1 MQIKKTCSLII
12 ATLFIVVGVSCS
24 NGDSPDGPD
33 MPVTPVGQTVFMF
46 FPWSNSLLSDFRRTV
61 EDMQTVVA
69 QRSMKDERV
78 MVFMATSE
86 REAVLF
92 ELKKHNGR
100 CLTDTLRRYSDRP
113 FTSRQWLT
121 SLFSEVMTLAPASR
135 YGMVVGCHGLAW
147 VPVQGQRNARKR
159 LGSQERID
167 EGDNLYKEERIDEG
181 DNLYKEEKIDEEE
194 LYKEELYKEQKLLEE
209 ERLERKKQ
217 GLSKDQPQ
225 PNDLMHFEVQG
236 PVTTRFIGGT
246 YPETQIETTDL
257 ADAMADAG
265 FHTEYI
271 LFDACYMSSV
281 EVAYELKDVTHYLI
295 ASPTEVISY
304 GFPYITMG
312 KHLLGTPNY
321 KGIADSFISFYST
334 YYLPYGTVAV
344 TDCTQLDA
352 LAAIAQQI
360 NAAAEEPTNAASA
373 KQINAAAEGKL
384 NTATSGKS
392 APNGVQI
399 MDGYSPTLFYDLGHL
414 MSLKNAGTVL
424 TTAFAEQLD
433 KTVPY
438 KGHTDQYFT
447 ALKDAP
453 IDIKHYSGLNTSQGS
468 LNRMADRLSETAWH
482 KATN

>member
-1 MQIKKTCSLII
+1 MHIKKIFDFII

-24 NGDSPDGPD
+24 NGDNPDGPD
-33 MPVTPVGQTVFMF
+33 GPVTPVGQTVFMF

-69 QRSMKDERV
+69 QRSMKDERI

-92 ELKKHNGR
+92 ELKKQNGR

-147 VPVQGQRNARKR
+147 VPVQGQRSARKR

-167 EGDNLYKEERIDEG
+167 EEDNLYKEERIDKEG
-181 DNLYKEEKIDEEE
+181 LYKEERID
-194 LYKEELYKEQKLLEE
+194 KE
-209 ERLERKKQ
+209 
-217 GLSKDQPQ
+217 GD
-225 PNDLMHFEVQG
+225 DLMHFEVQG

-257 ADAMADAG
+257 ADAMADADL
-265 FHTEYI
+265 HTEYI

-321 KGIADSFISFYST
+321 KGIVDSFISFYSS

-373 KQINAAAEGKL
+373 KQINAAAEGML

-399 MDGYSPTLFYDLGHL
+399 MDGYTPTLFYDLGHL

-424 TTAFAEQLD
+424 TAAFAEQLD

-453 IDIKHYSGLNTSQGS
+453 VDIKHYSGLNTSQGS
-468 LNRMADRLSETAWH
+468 LNRMADKIGETAWH

>member
-1 MQIKKTCSLII
+1 MQIKKICNFII

-33 MPVTPVGQTVFMF
+33 VPVTPVGQTVFMF

-69 QRSMKDERV
+69 ERSMKNERI

-86 REAVLF
+86 HEAVLF
-92 ELKKHNGR
+92 ELKKQNGR

-121 SLFSEVMTLAPASR
+121 SLFSEIMTLAPASR

-159 LGSQERID
+159 LGSQEKID
-167 EGDNLYKEERIDEG
+167 EEDNLYKKERIDKEG
-181 DNLYKEEKIDEEE
+181 E
-194 LYKEELYKEQKLLEE
+194 
-209 ERLERKKQ
+209 
-217 GLSKDQPQ
+217 

-295 ASPTEVISY
+295 ASPTEVLSY

-321 KGIADSFISFYST
+321 KGIVDSFISFYSS
-334 YYLPYGTVAV
+334 YNLPYGTVAV

-360 NAAAEEPTNAASA
+360 NAAAAEPTNAAS
-373 KQINAAAEGKL
+373 KGKL
-384 NTATSGKS
+384 NTARSGKNV
-392 APNGVQI
+392 PNGVQI

-414 MSLKNAGTVL
+414 MSLKDAGTVL
-424 TTAFAEQLD
+424 TAAFAEQID

-438 KGHTDQYFT
+438 KGHTGQYFT
-447 ALKDAP
+447 TLKDAP
-453 IDIKHYSGLNTSQGS
+453 VDIKHYSGLNTSQGS
-468 LNRMADRLSETAWH
+468 LNHMADRLSETAWY

>member
-1 MQIKKTCSLII
+1 MQIKKICSLII

-33 MPVTPVGQTVFMF
+33 APVTPVGQTVFMF
-46 FPWSNSLLSDFRRTV
+46 FPWSNNLLSDFRRTV

-69 QRSMKDERV
+69 QRSMKDERI

-92 ELKKHNGR
+92 ELKKQNGR

-147 VPVQGQRNARKR
+147 VPVQGQRSARKR

-167 EGDNLYKEERIDEG
+167 EEDNLYKEERIDEE
-181 DNLYKEEKIDEEE
+181 DNLYKK
-194 LYKEELYKEQKLLEE
+194 
-209 ERLERKKQ
+209 ERLDKE
-217 GLSKDQPQ
+217 GD
-225 PNDLMHFEVQG
+225 DLMHFEVQG

-265 FHTEYI
+265 LHTEYI

-321 KGIADSFISFYST
+321 KGIVDSFISFYSS
-334 YYLPYGTVAV
+334 YNLPYGTVAV

-360 NAAAEEPTNAASA
+360 NAAATEQINAATAEPTNAASG
-373 KQINAAAEGKL
+373 GKL
-384 NTATSGKS
+384 NTARSGKNV
-392 APNGVQI
+392 PNGVQI

-414 MSLKNAGTVL
+414 MSLKDAGTVL
-424 TTAFAEQLD
+424 TAAFAEQLD

-453 IDIKHYSGLNTSQGS
+453 VDIKHYSGLNTSQGS
-468 LNRMADRLSETAWH
+468 LNHMADRLSETAWY

>member
-33 MPVTPVGQTVFMF
+33 VPVTPVGQTVFMF
-46 FPWSNSLLSDFRRTV
+46 FPWSNNLLSDFRRTV
-61 EDMQTVVA
+61 EDMQTVVT
-69 QRSMKDERV
+69 QRSMKGERI

-92 ELKKHNGR
+92 ELKKQNGR

-147 VPVQGQRNARKR
+147 VPVQGQRNAPKR
-159 LGSQERID
+159 LGSQEKID
-167 EGDNLYKEERIDEG
+167 EE
-181 DNLYKEEKIDEEE
+181 DNLYKEEKID
-194 LYKEELYKEQKLLEE
+194 KE
-209 ERLERKKQ
+209 
-217 GLSKDQPQ
+217 GD
-225 PNDLMHFEVQG
+225 DLMHFEVQG

-265 FHTEYI
+265 LHTEYI

-321 KGIADSFISFYST
+321 KGIVDSFISFYSS
-334 YYLPYGTVAV
+334 YNLPYGTVAV

-360 NAAAEEPTNAASA
+360 NAAATE
-373 KQINAAAEGKL
+373 QINAATAEPTNGASGGKL
-384 NTATSGKS
+384 NTARSGKNV
-392 APNGVQI
+392 PNGVQI

-414 MSLKNAGTVL
+414 MSLKDAGTVL
-424 TTAFAEQLD
+424 TAAFAEQLD

-438 KGHTDQYFT
+438 KGHTGQYFT

-453 IDIKHYSGLNTSQGS
+453 VDIKHYSGLNTSQGS
-468 LNRMADRLSETAWH
+468 LNRMADRISETAWH

>member
-1 MQIKKTCSLII
+1 MHIRKICDFII

-33 MPVTPVGQTVFMF
+33 VPVTPVGQTVFMF

-69 QRSMKDERV
+69 QRSMKDERI

-92 ELKKHNGR
+92 ELKKQNGR

-147 VPVQGQRNARKR
+147 VPIQGQRNARKK
-159 LGSQERID
+159 LGSQEKID
-167 EGDNLYKEERIDEG
+167 EEDNLYKEERIDKEG
-181 DNLYKEEKIDEEE
+181 E
-194 LYKEELYKEQKLLEE
+194 
-209 ERLERKKQ
+209 
-217 GLSKDQPQ
+217 

-295 ASPTEVISY
+295 ASPTEVLSY

-321 KGIADSFISFYST
+321 KGIVDSFISFYSS
-334 YYLPYGTVAV
+334 YNLPYGTVAV

-360 NAAAEEPTNAASA
+360 NAADAE
-373 KQINAAAEGKL
+373 QL
-384 NTATSGKS
+384 V
-392 APNGVQI
+392 PNGVQI

-414 MSLKNAGTVL
+414 MSLKDAGTVL
-424 TTAFAEQLD
+424 TAAFAEQLE

-438 KGHTDQYFT
+438 KGHTGQYFT
-447 ALKDAP
+447 TLKDAP
-453 IDIKHYSGLNTSQGS
+453 VDIKHYSGLNTSQGS
-468 LNRMADRLSETAWH
+468 LNHMADRLSETAWY

>member
-1 MQIKKTCSLII
+1 M
-12 ATLFIVVGVSCS
+12 VGVSCS
-24 NGDSPDGPD
+24 NGDNPDGPD
-33 MPVTPVGQTVFMF
+33 VPVTPVGQTVFMF

-92 ELKKHNGR
+92 ELKKQNGR

-159 LGSQERID
+159 LGSHERID
-167 EGDNLYKEERIDEG
+167 EEDNLYKEERIDKEG
-181 DNLYKEEKIDEEE
+181 LYKEERID
-194 LYKEELYKEQKLLEE
+194 KE
-209 ERLERKKQ
+209 
-217 GLSKDQPQ
+217 GD
-225 PNDLMHFEVQG
+225 DLMHFEVQG

-265 FHTEYI
+265 LHTEYI

-321 KGIADSFISFYST
+321 KSIADSFISFYSS

-344 TDCTQLDA
+344 TDCTQLNA

-373 KQINAAAEGKL
+373 KQIKAAAEGKL
-384 NTATSGKS
+384 NTAASGKS

-424 TTAFAEQLD
+424 TAAFADQLD

-453 IDIKHYSGLNTSQGS
+453 VDIKHYSGLNTSQGS

>member
-33 MPVTPVGQTVFMF
+33 VPVTPVGQTVFMF

-69 QRSMKDERV
+69 QRSMKDERI

-92 ELKKHNGR
+92 ELKKQNGR
-100 CLTDTLRRYSDRP
+100 CLTDTLRRYNDRP

-147 VPVQGQRNARKR
+147 VPVQGQRSARKR

-167 EGDNLYKEERIDEG
+167 EEDNLYKEERIDKEG
-181 DNLYKEEKIDEEE
+181 E
-194 LYKEELYKEQKLLEE
+194 
-209 ERLERKKQ
+209 
-217 GLSKDQPQ
+217 

-265 FHTEYI
+265 LHTEYI

-295 ASPTEVISY
+295 ASPTEVLSY

-321 KGIADSFISFYST
+321 KSIVDSFISFYSS
-334 YYLPYGTVAV
+334 YNLPYGTVAV

-360 NAAAEEPTNAASA
+360 NAAA
-373 KQINAAAEGKL
+373 AEQL
-384 NTATSGKS
+384 V
-392 APNGVQI
+392 PNGVQI

-414 MSLKNAGTVL
+414 MSLKDAGTVL
-424 TTAFAEQLD
+424 TAAFAEQLD

-438 KGHTDQYFT
+438 KGHTGQYFT
-447 ALKDAP
+447 TLKDAP
-453 IDIKHYSGLNTSQGS
+453 VDIKHYSGLNTSQGS
-468 LNRMADRLSETAWH
+468 LNHMADRLSETAWY

>member
-1 MQIKKTCSLII
+1 M
-12 ATLFIVVGVSCS
+12 VGVSCS

-33 MPVTPVGQTVFMF
+33 VPVTPVGQTVFMF
-46 FPWSNSLLSDFRRTV
+46 FPWSNSLLSDFKRTV

-69 QRSMKDERV
+69 QRSMKNERI

-92 ELKKHNGR
+92 ELKKQNGR

-121 SLFSEVMTLAPASR
+121 SLFSEVLTLAPASR

-167 EGDNLYKEERIDEG
+167 EEDNLYKEERIDKEG
-181 DNLYKEEKIDEEE
+181 E
-194 LYKEELYKEQKLLEE
+194 
-209 ERLERKKQ
+209 
-217 GLSKDQPQ
+217 

-236 PVTTRFIGGT
+236 PVPTRFIGGT

-295 ASPTEVISY
+295 ASPTEVLSY

-321 KGIADSFISFYST
+321 KGIVDSFISFYSS
-334 YYLPYGTVAV
+334 YNLPYGTVAV

-360 NAAAEEPTNAASA
+360 NAAATE
-373 KQINAAAEGKL
+373 QL
-384 NTATSGKS
+384 V
-392 APNGVQI
+392 PNGVQI

-414 MSLKNAGTVL
+414 MSLKDAGTVL
-424 TTAFAEQLD
+424 TAAFAEQLE

-447 ALKDAP
+447 TLKDAP
-453 IDIKHYSGLNTSQGS
+453 VDIKHYSGLNTSQGS
-468 LNRMADRLSETAWH
+468 LNHMADRLSETAWY

>member
-1 MQIKKTCSLII
+1 M
-12 ATLFIVVGVSCS
+12 VGVSCS

-33 MPVTPVGQTVFMF
+33 VPVTPVGQTVFMF

-92 ELKKHNGR
+92 ELKKQNGR

-121 SLFSEVMTLAPASR
+121 LLFSEVMTLAPASR

-147 VPVQGQRNARKR
+147 VPVQGQRSARKR

-167 EGDNLYKEERIDEG
+167 EGDNLYKEERIDKEG
-181 DNLYKEEKIDEEE
+181 E
-194 LYKEELYKEQKLLEE
+194 
-209 ERLERKKQ
+209 
-217 GLSKDQPQ
+217 

-265 FHTEYI
+265 LHTEYI

-295 ASPTEVISY
+295 ASPTEVLSY

-321 KGIADSFISFYST
+321 KGIVDSFISFYSS
-334 YYLPYGTVAV
+334 YNLPYGTVAV

-360 NAAAEEPTNAASA
+360 NAAAEEQT
-373 KQINAAAEGKL
+373 NAAAEEQPS
-384 NTATSGKS
+384 TVTS
-392 APNGVQI
+392 AQFVPNGVQI

-414 MSLKNAGTVL
+414 MSLKDAGTVL
-424 TTAFAEQLD
+424 TAAFAEQLE

-438 KGHTDQYFT
+438 KGHTGQYFT
-447 ALKDAP
+447 ALKDVP
-453 IDIKHYSGLNTSQGS
+453 VDIKHYSGLNTSQGS
-468 LNRMADRLSETAWH
+468 LNHMADRLSETAWY

>member
-1 MQIKKTCSLII
+1 MQIKKFCSLII

-33 MPVTPVGQTVFMF
+33 APVTPVGQTVFMF

-69 QRSMKDERV
+69 QRSMKDERI

-92 ELKKHNGR
+92 ELKKQNGR

-167 EGDNLYKEERIDEG
+167 EE
-181 DNLYKEEKIDEEE
+181 DNLYKEEKID
-194 LYKEELYKEQKLLEE
+194 KE
-209 ERLERKKQ
+209 
-217 GLSKDQPQ
+217 GD
-225 PNDLMHFEVQG
+225 DLMHFEVQG

-295 ASPTEVISY
+295 ASPTEVLSY
-304 GFPYITMG
+304 GFPYTTMG

-321 KGIADSFISFYST
+321 NGIVDSFISFYSS
-334 YYLPYGTVAV
+334 YNLPYGTVAV

-360 NAAAEEPTNAASA
+360 NAAATEQINVAAAEPTNAAS
-373 KQINAAAEGKL
+373 EGKL
-384 NTATSGKS
+384 NTARSGKNV
-392 APNGVQI
+392 PNGVQI

-414 MSLKNAGTVL
+414 MSLKDAGTVL
-424 TTAFAEQLD
+424 TAAFAEQLD

-438 KGHTDQYFT
+438 KGHTSQYFT

-468 LNRMADRLSETAWH
+468 LNHMADRLSETAWY

>member
-1 MQIKKTCSLII
+1 MQIKKICDFII

-33 MPVTPVGQTVFMF
+33 VPVTPVGQTVFMF

-69 QRSMKDERV
+69 QRSMKDERI

-92 ELKKHNGR
+92 ELKKQNGR
-100 CLTDTLRRYSDRP
+100 CLTDTLRHYSDRP

-147 VPVQGQRNARKR
+147 VPVQGQRSARKR
-159 LGSQERID
+159 LGSQEKID
-167 EGDNLYKEERIDEG
+167 EEDNLYKEERIDKEG
-181 DNLYKEEKIDEEE
+181 E
-194 LYKEELYKEQKLLEE
+194 
-209 ERLERKKQ
+209 
-217 GLSKDQPQ
+217 

-257 ADAMADAG
+257 ADAMADAS

-295 ASPTEVISY
+295 ASPTEVLSY
-304 GFPYITMG
+304 GFPYTTMG

-321 KGIADSFISFYST
+321 KGIVDSFISFYSS
-334 YYLPYGTVAV
+334 YNLPYGTVAV

-360 NAAAEEPTNAASA
+360 NAAAAEQTNAAS
-373 KQINAAAEGKL
+373 EGKL
-384 NTATSGKS
+384 NTARSGKNV
-392 APNGVQI
+392 PNGVQI

-414 MSLKNAGTVL
+414 MSLKDAGTVL
-424 TTAFAEQLD
+424 TAAFAEQLD

-438 KGHTDQYFT
+438 KGHTGQYFT

-453 IDIKHYSGLNTSQGS
+453 VDIKHYSGLNTSQGS
-468 LNRMADRLSETAWH
+468 LNHMADRLSETAWY

>member
-1 MQIKKTCSLII
+1 M
-12 ATLFIVVGVSCS
+12 VGVSCS
-24 NGDSPDGPD
+24 NGDSPDRPD
-33 MPVTPVGQTVFMF
+33 VPVTPVGQTVFMF

-61 EDMQTVVA
+61 EDMQTVVT
-69 QRSMKDERV
+69 QRSMKDERI

-92 ELKKHNGR
+92 ELKKQNGR
-100 CLTDTLRRYSDRP
+100 CLTDTLRHYSDRP

-121 SLFSEVMTLAPASR
+121 SLFSEVRTLAPASR

-147 VPVQGQRNARKR
+147 VPVQGQRNAQKR

-167 EGDNLYKEERIDEG
+167 EEDNIYKEERIDKEG
-181 DNLYKEEKIDEEE
+181 LYKKERID
-194 LYKEELYKEQKLLEE
+194 KE
-209 ERLERKKQ
+209 
-217 GLSKDQPQ
+217 GV

-295 ASPTEVISY
+295 ASPTEVLSY

-321 KGIADSFISFYST
+321 KGIVDSFISFYSS
-334 YYLPYGTVAV
+334 YNLPYGTVAV

-360 NAAAEEPTNAASA
+360 NAAATEPTNAAS
-373 KQINAAAEGKL
+373 EGNL
-384 NTATSGKS
+384 NTARSGKNV
-392 APNGVQI
+392 PNGVQI

-414 MSLKNAGTVL
+414 MSLKDAGTVL
-424 TTAFAEQLD
+424 TAAFAEQLD

-438 KGHTDQYFT
+438 KGHTSQYFT

-453 IDIKHYSGLNTSQGS
+453 VDIKHYSGLNTSQGS
-468 LNRMADRLSETAWH
+468 LNRLADRLSETAWY

>member
-33 MPVTPVGQTVFMF
+33 VPVTPVGQTVFMF
-46 FPWSNSLLSDFRRTV
+46 FPWSNNLLSDFRRTV

-69 QRSMKDERV
+69 QRPMKDERI

-92 ELKKHNGR
+92 ELKKQNGQ

-167 EGDNLYKEERIDEG
+167 EEDNLYKEERIDEE
-181 DNLYKEEKIDEEE
+181 DNLYKKEKID
-194 LYKEELYKEQKLLEE
+194 KEGE
-209 ERLERKKQ
+209 
-217 GLSKDQPQ
+217 

-295 ASPTEVISY
+295 ASPTEVLSY

-321 KGIADSFISFYST
+321 KGIVDSFISFYSS
-334 YYLPYGTVAV
+334 YNLPYGTVAV

-360 NAAAEEPTNAASA
+360 NAAA
-373 KQINAAAEGKL
+373 AEQL
-384 NTATSGKS
+384 V
-392 APNGVQI
+392 PNGVQI

-414 MSLKNAGTVL
+414 MSLKDAGTVL
-424 TTAFAEQLD
+424 TAAFAEQLE

-447 ALKDAP
+447 TLKDAP
-453 IDIKHYSGLNTSQGS
+453 VDIKHYSGLNTSQGS
-468 LNRMADRLSETAWH
+468 LNHMADRLSETAWY

>member
-33 MPVTPVGQTVFMF
+33 APVTPVGQTVFMF
-46 FPWSNSLLSDFRRTV
+46 FPWSNNLLSDFRRTV
-61 EDMQTVVA
+61 EDMQTVVT
-69 QRSMKDERV
+69 QRSMKDERI

-92 ELKKHNGR
+92 ELKKQNGR
-100 CLTDTLRRYSDRP
+100 CLTDTLQRYSDRP

-147 VPVQGQRNARKR
+147 VPVQGQRSARKR

-167 EGDNLYKEERIDEG
+167 EEDNLYKEERIDKEG
-181 DNLYKEEKIDEEE
+181 D
-194 LYKEELYKEQKLLEE
+194 
-209 ERLERKKQ
+209 
-217 GLSKDQPQ
+217 
-225 PNDLMHFEVQG
+225 DLMHFEVQG

-257 ADAMADAG
+257 ADAMTDAG
-265 FHTEYI
+265 LHTEYI

-295 ASPTEVISY
+295 ASPTEVLSY

-321 KGIADSFISFYST
+321 KGIVDSFISFYSS
-334 YYLPYGTVAV
+334 YNLPYGTVAV

-360 NAAAEEPTNAASA
+360 NVAAAE
-373 KQINAAAEGKL
+373 QL
-384 NTATSGKS
+384 

-414 MSLKNAGTVL
+414 MSLKDAGTVL
-424 TTAFAEQLD
+424 TAAFAEQLD

-438 KGHTDQYFT
+438 KGHTGQYFT

-453 IDIKHYSGLNTSQGS
+453 VDIKHYSGLNTSQGS
-468 LNRMADRLSETAWH
+468 LNHMADRLSETAWY

>member
-1 MQIKKTCSLII
+1 M
-12 ATLFIVVGVSCS
+12 VGVSCS

-33 MPVTPVGQTVFMF
+33 VPVTPVGQTVFMF

-69 QRSMKDERV
+69 QRSMKDERI

-92 ELKKHNGR
+92 ELKKQNGR

-121 SLFSEVMTLAPASR
+121 SLFSEVLTLAPASR

-167 EGDNLYKEERIDEG
+167 EEDNLYKEERIDKEG
-181 DNLYKEEKIDEEE
+181 E
-194 LYKEELYKEQKLLEE
+194 
-209 ERLERKKQ
+209 
-217 GLSKDQPQ
+217 

-295 ASPTEVISY
+295 ASPTEVLSY

-321 KGIADSFISFYST
+321 KGIADSFISFYSS
-334 YYLPYGTVAV
+334 YNLPYGTVAV

-360 NAAAEEPTNAASA
+360 NAAA
-373 KQINAAAEGKL
+373 AEQL
-384 NTATSGKS
+384 V
-392 APNGVQI
+392 PNGVQI

-414 MSLKNAGTVL
+414 MSLKDAGTVL
-424 TTAFAEQLD
+424 TAAFAEQLD
-433 KTVPY
+433 KAVPY
-438 KGHTDQYFT
+438 KGHTGQYFT
-447 ALKDAP
+447 ALKDEP
-453 IDIKHYSGLNTSQGS
+453 VDIKHYSGLNTSQGS
-468 LNRMADRLSETAWH
+468 LNHMADRLSETAWY

>member
-33 MPVTPVGQTVFMF
+33 VPVTPVGQTVFMF
-46 FPWSNSLLSDFRRTV
+46 FPWSNNLLSDFRRTV

-69 QRSMKDERV
+69 QRSMKDERI

-92 ELKKHNGR
+92 ELKKQNGR
-100 CLTDTLRRYSDRP
+100 CLTDTLRRYNDRP

-121 SLFSEVMTLAPASR
+121 SLFSEVMKLAPASR

-147 VPVQGQRNARKR
+147 VPVQGQRNALKR

-167 EGDNLYKEERIDEG
+167 EENNLYKKERIDKEG
-181 DNLYKEEKIDEEE
+181 LYKEEKID
-194 LYKEELYKEQKLLEE
+194 KE
-209 ERLERKKQ
+209 
-217 GLSKDQPQ
+217 GV

-257 ADAMADAG
+257 ADAMADTG
-265 FHTEYI
+265 LHTEYI

-295 ASPTEVISY
+295 ASPTEVLSY

-321 KGIADSFISFYST
+321 KGIVDSFISFYSS
-334 YYLPYGTVAV
+334 YNLPYGTVAV

-360 NAAAEEPTNAASA
+360 NAAAEA
-373 KQINAAAEGKL
+373 QL
-384 NTATSGKS
+384 V
-392 APNGVQI
+392 PNGVQI

-414 MSLKNAGTVL
+414 MSLKDAGTVL
-424 TTAFAEQLD
+424 TAAFAEQLE

-453 IDIKHYSGLNTSQGS
+453 VDIKHYSGLNTSQGS
-468 LNRMADRLSETAWH
+468 LNHMADRLSETAWY

>member
-1 MQIKKTCSLII
+1 MHIRKICDFII

-33 MPVTPVGQTVFMF
+33 VPVTPVGQTVFMF

-69 QRSMKDERV
+69 QRPMKDERI

-92 ELKKHNGR
+92 ELKKQNGR

-147 VPVQGQRNARKR
+147 VPIQGQRNARKR

-167 EGDNLYKEERIDEG
+167 EEDNLYKEERIDKEG
-181 DNLYKEEKIDEEE
+181 E
-194 LYKEELYKEQKLLEE
+194 
-209 ERLERKKQ
+209 
-217 GLSKDQPQ
+217 

-295 ASPTEVISY
+295 ASPTEVLSY

-321 KGIADSFISFYST
+321 KGIVDSFISFYSS
-334 YYLPYGTVAV
+334 YNLPYGTVAV

-360 NAAAEEPTNAASA
+360 NAAA
-373 KQINAAAEGKL
+373 AEQL
-384 NTATSGKS
+384 V
-392 APNGVQI
+392 PNGVQI

-414 MSLKNAGTVL
+414 MSLKDAGTVL
-424 TTAFAEQLD
+424 SAAFAEQLD

-438 KGHTDQYFT
+438 KGHTGQYFT
-447 ALKDAP
+447 TLKDAP
-453 IDIKHYSGLNTSQGS
+453 VDIKHYSGLNTSQGS
-468 LNRMADRLSETAWH
+468 LNHMADRLSETAWY

>member
-33 MPVTPVGQTVFMF
+33 VPVTPVGQTVFMF

-69 QRSMKDERV
+69 QRSMKDERI

-92 ELKKHNGR
+92 ELKKQNGR

-121 SLFSEVMTLAPASR
+121 SLFSEVLTLAPASR

-167 EGDNLYKEERIDEG
+167 EEDNLYKEERIDKEG
-181 DNLYKEEKIDEEE
+181 E
-194 LYKEELYKEQKLLEE
+194 
-209 ERLERKKQ
+209 
-217 GLSKDQPQ
+217 

-295 ASPTEVISY
+295 ASPTEVLSY

-321 KGIADSFISFYST
+321 KGIADSFISFYSS
-334 YYLPYGTVAV
+334 YNLPYGTVAV

-360 NAAAEEPTNAASA
+360 NAAA
-373 KQINAAAEGKL
+373 AEQL
-384 NTATSGKS
+384 V
-392 APNGVQI
+392 PNGVQI

-414 MSLKNAGTVL
+414 MSLKDAGTVL
-424 TTAFAEQLD
+424 TAAFAEQLD
-433 KTVPY
+433 KAVPY
-438 KGHTDQYFT
+438 KGHTGQYFT
-447 ALKDAP
+447 ALKDEP
-453 IDIKHYSGLNTSQGS
+453 VDIKHYSGLNTSQGS
-468 LNRMADRLSETAWH
+468 LNHMADRLSETAWY

>member
-1 MQIKKTCSLII
+1 M
-12 ATLFIVVGVSCS
+12 VGVSCS

-33 MPVTPVGQTVFMF
+33 VPVTPVGQTVFMF

-69 QRSMKDERV
+69 QRSMKDERI

-92 ELKKHNGR
+92 ELKKQNGR

-147 VPVQGQRNARKR
+147 VPVQGQRNAQKR

-167 EGDNLYKEERIDEG
+167 EEDNLYKKERIDKEG
-181 DNLYKEEKIDEEE
+181 D
-194 LYKEELYKEQKLLEE
+194 
-209 ERLERKKQ
+209 
-217 GLSKDQPQ
+217 
-225 PNDLMHFEVQG
+225 DLMHFEVQG

-295 ASPTEVISY
+295 ASPTEVLSY

-321 KGIADSFISFYST
+321 KGIVDSFISFYSS
-334 YYLPYGTVAV
+334 YNLPYGTVAV

-360 NAAAEEPTNAASA
+360 NAAA
-373 KQINAAAEGKL
+373 AEQL
-384 NTATSGKS
+384 V
-392 APNGVQI
+392 PNGVQI

-414 MSLKNAGTVL
+414 MSLKDAGTVL
-424 TTAFAEQLD
+424 TAAFAEQLK

-438 KGHTDQYFT
+438 KGHTGQYFT
-447 ALKDAP
+447 TLKDAP
-453 IDIKHYSGLNTSQGS
+453 VDIKHYSGLNTSQGS
-468 LNRMADRLSETAWH
+468 LNHMADRLSETAWY

>member
-1 MQIKKTCSLII
+1 MQIKKFCSLII

-33 MPVTPVGQTVFMF
+33 VSVTPVGQTVFMF
-46 FPWSNSLLSDFRRTV
+46 FPWSNNLLSDFRRTV

-69 QRSMKDERV
+69 QRSMKDERI

-92 ELKKHNGR
+92 ELKKQNGR
-100 CLTDTLRRYSDRP
+100 CLTDTLRRYNDRP

-147 VPVQGQRNARKR
+147 VPVQGQRSARKR

-167 EGDNLYKEERIDEG
+167 EEDNIYKEERIDKEG
-181 DNLYKEEKIDEEE
+181 E
-194 LYKEELYKEQKLLEE
+194 
-209 ERLERKKQ
+209 
-217 GLSKDQPQ
+217 

-265 FHTEYI
+265 LHTEYI

-295 ASPTEVISY
+295 ASPTEVLSY

-321 KGIADSFISFYST
+321 KGIVDSFISFYSS
-334 YYLPYGTVAV
+334 YNLPYGTVAV

-360 NAAAEEPTNAASA
+360 NAAATE
-373 KQINAAAEGKL
+373 QINAATAEPTNTASGGKL
-384 NTATSGKS
+384 NTARSGKNV
-392 APNGVQI
+392 PNDVQI

-414 MSLKNAGTVL
+414 MSLKDAGTVL
-424 TTAFAEQLD
+424 TAAFAEQLD

-453 IDIKHYSGLNTSQGS
+453 VDIKHYSGLNTSQGS
-468 LNRMADRLSETAWH
+468 LNHMADRLSETAWY

>member
-1 MQIKKTCSLII
+1 M
-12 ATLFIVVGVSCS
+12 VGVSCS

-33 MPVTPVGQTVFMF
+33 VPVTPVGQTVFMF

-69 QRSMKDERV
+69 QRSMKDERI

-92 ELKKHNGR
+92 ELKKQNGR

-147 VPVQGQRNARKR
+147 VPVQGQRNAQKR

-167 EGDNLYKEERIDEG
+167 EEDNLYKKERIDKEG
-181 DNLYKEEKIDEEE
+181 D
-194 LYKEELYKEQKLLEE
+194 
-209 ERLERKKQ
+209 
-217 GLSKDQPQ
+217 
-225 PNDLMHFEVQG
+225 DLMHFEVQG

-257 ADAMADAG
+257 ANAMANAG

-295 ASPTEVISY
+295 ASPTEVLSY

-321 KGIADSFISFYST
+321 KGIADSFISFYSS
-334 YYLPYGTVAV
+334 YNLPYGTVAV

-360 NAAAEEPTNAASA
+360 NAADAE
-373 KQINAAAEGKL
+373 QL
-384 NTATSGKS
+384 V
-392 APNGVQI
+392 PNGVQI

-414 MSLKNAGTVL
+414 MSLKDAGTVL
-424 TTAFAEQLD
+424 TAAFAEQIE

-438 KGHTDQYFT
+438 KGHTGQYFT
-447 ALKDAP
+447 TLKDAP
-453 IDIKHYSGLNTSQGS
+453 VDIKHYSGLNTSQGS
-468 LNRMADRLSETAWH
+468 LNHMADRLSETAWY

>member
-1 MQIKKTCSLII
+1 MQIKKICDFII

-33 MPVTPVGQTVFMF
+33 VPVTPVGQTVFMF

-69 QRSMKDERV
+69 QRSMKDERI

-92 ELKKHNGR
+92 ELKKQNGR

-167 EGDNLYKEERIDEG
+167 EE
-181 DNLYKEEKIDEEE
+181 DNLYKEEKID
-194 LYKEELYKEQKLLEE
+194 KE
-209 ERLERKKQ
+209 
-217 GLSKDQPQ
+217 GD
-225 PNDLMHFEVQG
+225 DLMHFEVQG

-295 ASPTEVISY
+295 ASPTEVLSY
-304 GFPYITMG
+304 GFPYTTMG

-321 KGIADSFISFYST
+321 KCIVDSFISFYSS
-334 YYLPYGTVAV
+334 YNLPYGTVAV

-360 NAAAEEPTNAASA
+360 NAAATEQINVAAAEPTNAAS
-373 KQINAAAEGKL
+373 EGKL
-384 NTATSGKS
+384 NTARSGKNV
-392 APNGVQI
+392 PNGVQI

-414 MSLKNAGTVL
+414 MSLKDAGTVL
-424 TTAFAEQLD
+424 TAAFAEQLG

-438 KGHTDQYFT
+438 KGHTSQYFT

-453 IDIKHYSGLNTSQGS
+453 VDIKHYSGLNTSQGS
-468 LNRMADRLSETAWH
+468 LNHMADRLSETAWY

>member
-1 MQIKKTCSLII
+1 M
-12 ATLFIVVGVSCS
+12 VGVSCS

-33 MPVTPVGQTVFMF
+33 VPVTPVGQTVFMF

-69 QRSMKDERV
+69 QRSMKDERI

-92 ELKKHNGR
+92 ELKKQNGR

-135 YGMVVGCHGLAW
+135 YGMVVGCHGMAW

-167 EGDNLYKEERIDEG
+167 EEDNLYKEERLDKEG
-181 DNLYKEEKIDEEE
+181 D
-194 LYKEELYKEQKLLEE
+194 
-209 ERLERKKQ
+209 
-217 GLSKDQPQ
+217 
-225 PNDLMHFEVQG
+225 DLMHFEVQG

-246 YPETQIETTDL
+246 YSETQIETTDL

-295 ASPTEVISY
+295 ASPTEVLSY

-321 KGIADSFISFYST
+321 KGIVDSFISFYSS
-334 YYLPYGTVAV
+334 YNLPYGTVAV

-360 NAAAEEPTNAASA
+360 NAAA
-373 KQINAAAEGKL
+373 AEQL
-384 NTATSGKS
+384 V
-392 APNGVQI
+392 PNGVQI

-414 MSLKNAGTVL
+414 MSLKDAGTVL
-424 TTAFAEQLD
+424 TAAFAEQLD

-447 ALKDAP
+447 TLKDAP
-453 IDIKHYSGLNTSQGS
+453 VDIKHYSGLNTSQGS
-468 LNRMADRLSETAWH
+468 LNHMADRLSETAWY

>member
-1 MQIKKTCSLII
+1 MQIKKICDFII

-33 MPVTPVGQTVFMF
+33 APVTPVGQTVFMF
-46 FPWSNSLLSDFRRTV
+46 FPWSNNLLSDFRRTV

-69 QRSMKDERV
+69 QRSMKDERI

-92 ELKKHNGR
+92 ELKKQNGR

-147 VPVQGQRNARKR
+147 VPIQGQRNARKR

-167 EGDNLYKEERIDEG
+167 EEY
-181 DNLYKEEKIDEEE
+181 NLYKEEKID
-194 LYKEELYKEQKLLEE
+194 KE
-209 ERLERKKQ
+209 
-217 GLSKDQPQ
+217 GD
-225 PNDLMHFEVQG
+225 DLMHFEVQG

-265 FHTEYI
+265 LHTEYI

-295 ASPTEVISY
+295 ASPTEVLSY
-304 GFPYITMG
+304 GFPYTTMG

-321 KGIADSFISFYST
+321 KGIVDSFISFYSS
-334 YYLPYGTVAV
+334 YNLPYGTVAV

-360 NAAAEEPTNAASA
+360 NAAATEQINVAAAEPTNAAS
-373 KQINAAAEGKL
+373 EGKL
-384 NTATSGKS
+384 NTARSGKNV
-392 APNGVQI
+392 PNGVQI

-414 MSLKNAGTVL
+414 MSLKDAGTVL
-424 TTAFAEQLD
+424 TAAFAEQLG

-438 KGHTDQYFT
+438 KGHTSQYFT

-453 IDIKHYSGLNTSQGS
+453 VDIKHYSGLNTSQGS
-468 LNRMADRLSETAWH
+468 LNHMADRLSETAWY

>member
-33 MPVTPVGQTVFMF
+33 VPVTPVGQTVFMF
-46 FPWSNSLLSDFRRTV
+46 FPWSNNLLSDFRRTV
-61 EDMQTVVA
+61 EDMQTVVT
-69 QRSMKDERV
+69 QRSMKGERI

-92 ELKKHNGR
+92 ELKKQNGR

-147 VPVQGQRNARKR
+147 VPVQGQRNAPKR
-159 LGSQERID
+159 LGSQEKID
-167 EGDNLYKEERIDEG
+167 EE
-181 DNLYKEEKIDEEE
+181 DNLYKEEKID
-194 LYKEELYKEQKLLEE
+194 KE
-209 ERLERKKQ
+209 
-217 GLSKDQPQ
+217 GD
-225 PNDLMHFEVQG
+225 DLMHFEVQG

-265 FHTEYI
+265 LHTEYI

-321 KGIADSFISFYST
+321 KGIVDSFISFYSS
-334 YYLPYGTVAV
+334 YNLPYGTVAV

-360 NAAAEEPTNAASA
+360 NAAATE
-373 KQINAAAEGKL
+373 QINAATAEPTNGASGGKL
-384 NTATSGKS
+384 NTARSGKNV
-392 APNGVQI
+392 PNGVQI

-414 MSLKNAGTVL
+414 MSLKDAGTVL
-424 TTAFAEQLD
+424 TAAFAEQLD

-438 KGHTDQYFT
+438 KGHTGQYFT

-453 IDIKHYSGLNTSQGS
+453 VDIKHYSGLNTSQGS
-468 LNRMADRLSETAWH
+468 LNHMADRLSETAWY

>member
-33 MPVTPVGQTVFMF
+33 VPVTPVGQTVFMF

-69 QRSMKDERV
+69 ERSMKNERI

-92 ELKKHNGR
+92 ELKKQNGR

-147 VPVQGQRNARKR
+147 VPVQGQRNAQKR

-167 EGDNLYKEERIDEG
+167 EE
-181 DNLYKEEKIDEEE
+181 DNLYKEEKID
-194 LYKEELYKEQKLLEE
+194 KEGE
-209 ERLERKKQ
+209 
-217 GLSKDQPQ
+217 

-265 FHTEYI
+265 LHTEYI

-295 ASPTEVISY
+295 ASPTEVLSY

-321 KGIADSFISFYST
+321 KGIVDSFISFYSS
-334 YYLPYGTVAV
+334 YNLPYGTVAV

-360 NAAAEEPTNAASA
+360 NAADAE
-373 KQINAAAEGKL
+373 QL
-384 NTATSGKS
+384 V
-392 APNGVQI
+392 PNGVQI

-414 MSLKNAGTVL
+414 MSLKDAGTVL
-424 TTAFAEQLD
+424 TAAFAEQLE

-438 KGHTDQYFT
+438 KDHTGQYFT
-447 ALKDAP
+447 TLKDAP
-453 IDIKHYSGLNTSQGS
+453 VDIKHYSGLNTSQGS
-468 LNRMADRLSETAWH
+468 LNHMADRLSETAWY

>member
-1 MQIKKTCSLII
+1 MHIRKICDFII
-12 ATLFIVVGVSCS
+12 ATLLIVVGVSCS
-24 NGDSPDGPD
+24 NGDSPDRPD
-33 MPVTPVGQTVFMF
+33 VPVTPVGQTVFMF

-92 ELKKHNGR
+92 ELKKQNGR

-147 VPVQGQRNARKR
+147 VPVQGQRNAPKR

-167 EGDNLYKEERIDEG
+167 EEDNLYKEERIDKEG
-181 DNLYKEEKIDEEE
+181 E
-194 LYKEELYKEQKLLEE
+194 
-209 ERLERKKQ
+209 
-217 GLSKDQPQ
+217 

-295 ASPTEVISY
+295 ASPTEVLSY

-321 KGIADSFISFYST
+321 KGIVDSFISFYSS
-334 YYLPYGTVAV
+334 YNLPYGTVAV

-360 NAAAEEPTNAASA
+360 NAAA
-373 KQINAAAEGKL
+373 AEQL
-384 NTATSGKS
+384 V
-392 APNGVQI
+392 PNGVQI

-414 MSLKNAGTVL
+414 MSLKDAGTVL
-424 TTAFAEQLD
+424 TAAFAEQIE

-438 KGHTDQYFT
+438 KGHTGQYFT
-447 ALKDAP
+447 TLKDAP
-453 IDIKHYSGLNTSQGS
+453 VDIKHYSGLNTSQGS
-468 LNRMADRLSETAWH
+468 LNHMADRLSETAWY

>member
-1 MQIKKTCSLII
+1 M
-12 ATLFIVVGVSCS
+12 VGVSCS

-33 MPVTPVGQTVFMF
+33 VPVTPVGQTVFMF

-69 QRSMKDERV
+69 ERSMKNERI

-92 ELKKHNGR
+92 ELKKQNGR

-167 EGDNLYKEERIDEG
+167 EEDNLYKEERIDKEG
-181 DNLYKEEKIDEEE
+181 E
-194 LYKEELYKEQKLLEE
+194 
-209 ERLERKKQ
+209 
-217 GLSKDQPQ
+217 

-265 FHTEYI
+265 LHTEYI

-295 ASPTEVISY
+295 ASPTEVLSY

-321 KGIADSFISFYST
+321 KSIVDSFISFYSS
-334 YYLPYGTVAV
+334 YNLPYGTVAV

-360 NAAAEEPTNAASA
+360 NAAA
-373 KQINAAAEGKL
+373 AEQL
-384 NTATSGKS
+384 V
-392 APNGVQI
+392 PNGVQI

-414 MSLKNAGTVL
+414 MSLKDAGTVL
-424 TTAFAEQLD
+424 TAAFAEQIE

-438 KGHTDQYFT
+438 KGHTGQYFT
-447 ALKDAP
+447 TLKDEP
-453 IDIKHYSGLNTSQGS
+453 VDIKHYSGLNTSQGS
-468 LNRMADRLSETAWH
+468 LNHMADRLSETAWY

>member
-1 MQIKKTCSLII
+1 MHIKKLCHFII

-24 NGDSPDGPD
+24 NGDDPDGPD
-33 MPVTPVGQTVFMF
+33 VPVTPVGQTVFMF

-69 QRSMKDERV
+69 QRPMKDERI

-92 ELKKHNGR
+92 ELKKQNGR

-147 VPVQGQRNARKR
+147 VPIQGQRNARKR

-167 EGDNLYKEERIDEG
+167 EEDNLYKEERIDKEG
-181 DNLYKEEKIDEEE
+181 E
-194 LYKEELYKEQKLLEE
+194 
-209 ERLERKKQ
+209 
-217 GLSKDQPQ
+217 

-295 ASPTEVISY
+295 ASPTEVLSY

-321 KGIADSFISFYST
+321 KGIVDSFISFYSS
-334 YYLPYGTVAV
+334 YNLPYGTVAV

-360 NAAAEEPTNAASA
+360 NAAA
-373 KQINAAAEGKL
+373 AEQL
-384 NTATSGKS
+384 V
-392 APNGVQI
+392 PNGVQI

-414 MSLKNAGTVL
+414 MSLKDAGTVL
-424 TTAFAEQLD
+424 TAAFAEQLD

-438 KGHTDQYFT
+438 KGHTGQYFT
-447 ALKDAP
+447 TLKDAP
-453 IDIKHYSGLNTSQGS
+453 VDIKHYSGLNTSQGS
-468 LNRMADRLSETAWH
+468 LNHMADRLSETAWY

>member
-1 MQIKKTCSLII
+1 MLIKKICDFII

-33 MPVTPVGQTVFMF
+33 VPVTPVGQTVFMF

-69 QRSMKDERV
+69 QRSMKDERI

-92 ELKKHNGR
+92 ELKKQNGR

-147 VPVQGQRNARKR
+147 VPVQGQRNAQKR

-167 EGDNLYKEERIDEG
+167 EEDNLYKKERIDKEG
-181 DNLYKEEKIDEEE
+181 
-194 LYKEELYKEQKLLEE
+194 
-209 ERLERKKQ
+209 
-217 GLSKDQPQ
+217 
-225 PNDLMHFEVQG
+225 NDLMHFEVQG

-246 YPETQIETTDL
+246 YPETQIETTNL

-265 FHTEYI
+265 LHTEYI

-295 ASPTEVISY
+295 ASPTEVLSY

-321 KGIADSFISFYST
+321 KGIVDSFISFYSS
-334 YYLPYGTVAV
+334 YNLPYGTVAV

-360 NAAAEEPTNAASA
+360 NAADAE
-373 KQINAAAEGKL
+373 QL
-384 NTATSGKS
+384 V
-392 APNGVQI
+392 PNGVQI

-414 MSLKNAGTVL
+414 MSLKDAGTVL
-424 TTAFAEQLD
+424 TAAFAEQLE

-438 KGHTDQYFT
+438 KGHTGQYFT
-447 ALKDAP
+447 TLKDAP
-453 IDIKHYSGLNTSQGS
+453 VDIKHYSGLNTSQGS
-468 LNRMADRLSETAWH
+468 LNHMADRLSETAWY

>member
-1 MQIKKTCSLII
+1 M
-12 ATLFIVVGVSCS
+12 VGVSCS

-33 MPVTPVGQTVFMF
+33 APVTPVGQTVFMF
-46 FPWSNSLLSDFRRTV
+46 FPWSNSLLSDFKRTV

-69 QRSMKDERV
+69 QRSMKDERI

-86 REAVLF
+86 RETVLF
-92 ELKKHNGR
+92 ELKKQNGR
-100 CLTDTLRRYSDRP
+100 CFTDTLQHYSDRP

-147 VPVQGQRNARKR
+147 VPVQGQRSARKR

-167 EGDNLYKEERIDEG
+167 EE
-181 DNLYKEEKIDEEE
+181 DNLYKEEKIDKEG
-194 LYKEELYKEQKLLEE
+194 LYKEERINKEGE
-209 ERLERKKQ
+209 
-217 GLSKDQPQ
+217 

-257 ADAMADAG
+257 AEAMADAG

-295 ASPTEVISY
+295 ASPTEVLSY

-321 KGIADSFISFYST
+321 KGIVDSFISFYSS

-360 NAAAEEPTNAASA
+360 NAAATE
-373 KQINAAAEGKL
+373 QL
-384 NTATSGKS
+384 

-414 MSLKNAGTVL
+414 MSLKDAGTVL
-424 TTAFAEQLD
+424 TAAFAEQLD

-438 KGHTDQYFT
+438 KGHTGQYFT
-447 ALKDAP
+447 TLKDAP
-453 IDIKHYSGLNTSQGS
+453 VDIKHYSGLNTSQGS
-468 LNRMADRLSETAWH
+468 LNHMADRFSETAWY

>member
-1 MQIKKTCSLII
+1 MHIKKIFDFII
-12 ATLFIVVGVSCS
+12 ATLLIVVGVSCS
-24 NGDSPDGPD
+24 NGDNPDGPD
-33 MPVTPVGQTVFMF
+33 VPVTPVGQTVFMF
-46 FPWSNSLLSDFRRTV
+46 FPWSNNLLSDFRRTV

-92 ELKKHNGR
+92 ELKKQNGR

-147 VPVQGQRNARKR
+147 VPVQGQRSARKR
-159 LGSQERID
+159 LGSHEKID
-167 EGDNLYKEERIDEG
+167 EEDNLYKEERIDKEG
-181 DNLYKEEKIDEEE
+181 LYKEERID
-194 LYKEELYKEQKLLEE
+194 KE
-209 ERLERKKQ
+209 
-217 GLSKDQPQ
+217 GD
-225 PNDLMHFEVQG
+225 DLMHFEVQG

-265 FHTEYI
+265 LHTEYI

-321 KGIADSFISFYST
+321 KGIADSFISFYSS

-360 NAAAEEPTNAASA
+360 NEAAEEPTNAASA

-384 NTATSGKS
+384 NTATSGKN

-424 TTAFAEQLD
+424 TAAFADQLD

-453 IDIKHYSGLNTSQGS
+453 VDIKHYSGLNTSQGS
-468 LNRMADRLSETAWH
+468 LNRMADKISETAWH

>member
-1 MQIKKTCSLII
+1 M
-12 ATLFIVVGVSCS
+12 VGVSCS

-33 MPVTPVGQTVFMF
+33 VPVTPVGQTVFMF

-69 QRSMKDERV
+69 QRSMKDERI

-92 ELKKHNGR
+92 ELKKQNGR
-100 CLTDTLRRYSDRP
+100 CLTDTLQRYSDRP

-159 LGSQERID
+159 LGSQEW
-167 EGDNLYKEERIDEG
+167 IDEG
-181 DNLYKEEKIDEEE
+181 DNLYKEEKIDKEG
-194 LYKEELYKEQKLLEE
+194 LYKEERINKEGE
-209 ERLERKKQ
+209 
-217 GLSKDQPQ
+217 

-295 ASPTEVISY
+295 ASPTEVLSY

-321 KGIADSFISFYST
+321 KGIADSFISFYSS
-334 YYLPYGTVAV
+334 YNLPYGTVAV

-360 NAAAEEPTNAASA
+360 NAAA
-373 KQINAAAEGKL
+373 AEQL
-384 NTATSGKS
+384 V
-392 APNGVQI
+392 PNGVQI

-414 MSLKNAGTVL
+414 MSLKDAGTVL
-424 TTAFAEQLD
+424 TAAFAEQLE

-438 KGHTDQYFT
+438 KGHTGQYFT
-447 ALKDAP
+447 ALKEAP
-453 IDIKHYSGLNTSQGS
+453 VDIKHYSGLNTSQGS
-468 LNRMADRLSETAWH
+468 LNHMADRLSETAWY

>member
-1 MQIKKTCSLII
+1 M
-12 ATLFIVVGVSCS
+12 VGVSCS

-33 MPVTPVGQTVFMF
+33 VPVMPVGQTVFMF

-69 QRSMKDERV
+69 QRSMKNERI

-92 ELKKHNGR
+92 ELKKQNGR

-147 VPVQGQRNARKR
+147 VPVQGQRNTRKR
-159 LGSQERID
+159 LSSQERID
-167 EGDNLYKEERIDEG
+167 EEDNLYKEEKIEEE
-181 DNLYKEEKIDEEE
+181 DNLYKEEKIDKEG
-194 LYKEELYKEQKLLEE
+194 LYKKERIDKE
-209 ERLERKKQ
+209 
-217 GLSKDQPQ
+217 GD
-225 PNDLMHFEVQG
+225 DLMHFEVQG

-295 ASPTEVISY
+295 ASPTEVLSY
-304 GFPYITMG
+304 GFPYITMC

-321 KGIADSFISFYST
+321 KGIVDSFISFYSS
-334 YYLPYGTVAV
+334 YNLPYGTVAV

-352 LAAIAQQI
+352 LATIAQQI
-360 NAAAEEPTNAASA
+360 NAADAE
-373 KQINAAAEGKL
+373 QL
-384 NTATSGKS
+384 V
-392 APNGVQI
+392 PNGVQI

-414 MSLKNAGTVL
+414 MSLKDAGTVL
-424 TTAFAEQLD
+424 TAAFAEQLD

-438 KGHTDQYFT
+438 KGHTGQYFT
-447 ALKDAP
+447 ALKDEP
-453 IDIKHYSGLNTSQGS
+453 VDIKHYSGLNTSQGS
-468 LNRMADRLSETAWH
+468 LNHMADRLSETAWY

>member
-33 MPVTPVGQTVFMF
+33 VPVTPVGQTVFMF

-69 QRSMKDERV
+69 QRSMKDERI

-92 ELKKHNGR
+92 ELKKQNGR

-147 VPVQGQRNARKR
+147 VPVQGQRNAQKR

-167 EGDNLYKEERIDEG
+167 EEDNLYKKERIDKEG
-181 DNLYKEEKIDEEE
+181 D
-194 LYKEELYKEQKLLEE
+194 
-209 ERLERKKQ
+209 
-217 GLSKDQPQ
+217 
-225 PNDLMHFEVQG
+225 DLMHFEVQG

-265 FHTEYI
+265 LHTEYI

-295 ASPTEVISY
+295 ASPTEVLSY

-321 KGIADSFISFYST
+321 KGIVDSFISFYSS
-334 YYLPYGTVAV
+334 YNLPYGTVAV

-360 NAAAEEPTNAASA
+360 NAAA
-373 KQINAAAEGKL
+373 AEQL
-384 NTATSGKS
+384 V
-392 APNGVQI
+392 PNGVQI

-414 MSLKNAGTVL
+414 MSLKDAGTVL
-424 TTAFAEQLD
+424 TAAFAEQLE

-438 KGHTDQYFT
+438 KGHTGQYFT
-447 ALKDAP
+447 TLKDAP
-453 IDIKHYSGLNTSQGS
+453 VDIKHYSGLNTSQGS
-468 LNRMADRLSETAWH
+468 LNHMADRLSETAWY

>member
-33 MPVTPVGQTVFMF
+33 VPVTPVGQTVFMF

-69 QRSMKDERV
+69 QRSMKDERI

-92 ELKKHNGR
+92 ELKKQNGR
-100 CLTDTLRRYSDRP
+100 CITDTLRRYSDRP
-113 FTSRQWLT
+113 FTSHQWLT

-167 EGDNLYKEERIDEG
+167 EEDNLYKEERLDEEDNLYKEERID
-181 DNLYKEEKIDEEE
+181 KEE
-194 LYKEELYKEQKLLEE
+194 LYKEERLLEE

-217 GLSKDQPQ
+217 GLSKDQSQ

-295 ASPTEVISY
+295 ASPTEVLSY

-321 KGIADSFISFYST
+321 KGIVDSFISFYSS
-334 YYLPYGTVAV
+334 YNLPYGTVAV

-360 NAAAEEPTNAASA
+360 NAAATE
-373 KQINAAAEGKL
+373 QL
-384 NTATSGKS
+384 V
-392 APNGVQI
+392 PNGVQI

-414 MSLKNAGTVL
+414 MSLKDAGTVL
-424 TTAFAEQLD
+424 TAAFAEQLE

-438 KGHTDQYFT
+438 KGHTGQYFT
-447 ALKDAP
+447 TLKDAP
-453 IDIKHYSGLNTSQGS
+453 VDIKHYSGLNTSQGS
-468 LNRMADRLSETAWH
+468 LNHMADRLSETAWY

>member
-1 MQIKKTCSLII
+1 MLIKKICDFII

-33 MPVTPVGQTVFMF
+33 VPVTPVGQTVFMF

-69 QRSMKDERV
+69 QRSMKDERI

-92 ELKKHNGR
+92 ELKKQNGR

-147 VPVQGQRNARKR
+147 VPVQGQRSARKR
-159 LGSQERID
+159 LGSQEKID
-167 EGDNLYKEERIDEG
+167 EK
-181 DNLYKEEKIDEEE
+181 DNLYKEEKIDKEG
-194 LYKEELYKEQKLLEE
+194 LYKEERIDKEGE
-209 ERLERKKQ
+209 
-217 GLSKDQPQ
+217 

-295 ASPTEVISY
+295 ASPTEMLSY

-321 KGIADSFISFYST
+321 KGIADSFISFYSS
-334 YYLPYGTVAV
+334 YNLPYGTVAV

-360 NAAAEEPTNAASA
+360 NAADAE
-373 KQINAAAEGKL
+373 QL
-384 NTATSGKS
+384 V
-392 APNGVQI
+392 PNGVQI

-414 MSLKNAGTVL
+414 MSLKDAGTVL
-424 TTAFAEQLD
+424 TAAFAEQLE

-438 KGHTDQYFT
+438 KGHTGQYFT
-447 ALKDAP
+447 TLKDAP
-453 IDIKHYSGLNTSQGS
+453 VDIKHYSGLNTSQGS
-468 LNRMADRLSETAWH
+468 LNHMADRLSETAWY

>member
-33 MPVTPVGQTVFMF
+33 VPVTPVGQTVFMF

-69 QRSMKDERV
+69 QRSMKDERI

-92 ELKKHNGR
+92 ELKKQNGL

-167 EGDNLYKEERIDEG
+167 KEGD
-181 DNLYKEEKIDEEE
+181 
-194 LYKEELYKEQKLLEE
+194 
-209 ERLERKKQ
+209 
-217 GLSKDQPQ
+217 
-225 PNDLMHFEVQG
+225 DLMHFEVQG

-295 ASPTEVISY
+295 ASPTEVLSY
-304 GFPYITMG
+304 GFPYTTMG

-321 KGIADSFISFYST
+321 KCIVDSFISFYSS
-334 YYLPYGTVAV
+334 YNLPYGTVAV

-360 NAAAEEPTNAASA
+360 NAAATEQINVAAAEPTNAAS
-373 KQINAAAEGKL
+373 EGKL
-384 NTATSGKS
+384 NTARSGKNV
-392 APNGVQI
+392 PNGVQI

-414 MSLKNAGTVL
+414 MSLKDAGTVL
-424 TTAFAEQLD
+424 TAAFAEQLD
-433 KTVPY
+433 KAVPY
-438 KGHTDQYFT
+438 KGHTNQYFT

-453 IDIKHYSGLNTSQGS
+453 VDIKHYSGLNTSQGS
-468 LNRMADRLSETAWH
+468 LNHMADRLSETAWY

>member
-1 MQIKKTCSLII
+1 MQIKKICDFII

-33 MPVTPVGQTVFMF
+33 VPVTPVGQTVFMF

-92 ELKKHNGR
+92 ELEKQNGR

-167 EGDNLYKEERIDEG
+167 EEDNLYKEERIDKEG
-181 DNLYKEEKIDEEE
+181 E
-194 LYKEELYKEQKLLEE
+194 
-209 ERLERKKQ
+209 
-217 GLSKDQPQ
+217 

-295 ASPTEVISY
+295 ASPTEVLSY

-321 KGIADSFISFYST
+321 KSIVDSFISFYSS
-334 YYLPYGTVAV
+334 YNLPYGTVAV

-360 NAAAEEPTNAASA
+360 NAAAAEPTNAAS
-373 KQINAAAEGKL
+373 EGKL
-384 NTATSGKS
+384 NTARSGKLV
-392 APNGVQI
+392 PNGVQI

-414 MSLKNAGTVL
+414 MSLKDAGTVL
-424 TTAFAEQLD
+424 TAAFAKQLD

-438 KGHTDQYFT
+438 KGHTGQYFT
-447 ALKDAP
+447 ALKDEP
-453 IDIKHYSGLNTSQGS
+453 VDIKHYSGLNTSQGS
-468 LNRMADRLSETAWH
+468 LNHMADRFSETAWY